1 MKKIII
7 KIIKNPTQ
15 GTIFLLL
22 FFIILPIFI
31 SIIFG
36 TNLFEKLKIYFALSL
51 FMIVFSELAF
61 RILYRLFNGEKYN
74 FPIRIPF
81 EKIHVE
87 PHPYIPYIYKKDF
100 TGPPSERLNYDLNNS
115 FFSSELK
122 TNNLGFYNGEKGNR
136 SIEMPKPNNLYR
148 INCIG
153 GSTTGNYIFFENK
166 NCSYPL
172 ELEKIL
178 KNKLNKEIEVNNCGE
193 GGYNSADLLVR
204 FALQIIDTK
213 PDMIVIYHA
222 YNDGKSYLTPEFKSD
237 YSHSRINLGNV
248 YWKLKVGLTLSY
260 IPLKFFNYLVN
271 KWFPYNMRNSLLE
284 IVSKKEVNFNEID
297 IDFDISEGLKIYERN
312 LQHIIDLCRTN
323 KIKVVISTY
332 CFNLHEKIKNK
343 NLHILYKKIVAEEN
357 KVAKKLA
364 IKNNVIF
371 VDSALQMPLKED
383 LFVDSVHFS
392 PNGMKQLAKII
403 SEKILETNEL
413 LKP

>member
-1 MKKIII
+1 MIKKIIKTI
-7 KIIKNPTQ
+7 RNPIQGIIL
-15 GTIFLLL
+15 LLL
-22 FFIILPIFI
+22 FYFVLPVFI

-36 TNLFEKLKIYFALSL
+36 NNLIEKLKIYFLLFL
-51 FMIVFSELAF
+51 FMIVLSELVF
-61 RILYRLFNGEKYN
+61 RILYRLFYREKYN
-74 FPIRIPF
+74 FPKRIPF

-87 PHPYIPYIYKKDF
+87 PHPYIPFIYKKDF
-100 TGPPSERLNYDLNNS
+100 VGPPSEKLNYDLNNH

-122 TNNLGFYNGEKGNR
+122 TNNIGFNNGEKGDR
-136 SIEMPKPNNLYR
+136 DIEIPKPNNLYR
-148 INCIG
+148 INCMG

-166 NCSYPL
+166 NISYPL

-178 KNKLNKEIEVNNCGE
+178 KDKLSRKIEVNNCGE

-213 PDMIVIYHA
+213 PDMVIIYHA
-222 YNDGKSYLTPEFKSD
+222 YNDGRSYLTPEFKSD

-248 YWKLKVGLTLSY
+248 YWKLKVGLALSF

-271 KWFPYNMRNSLLE
+271 KWFPYNMRYSLLDM
-284 IVSKKEVNFNEID
+284 VSKKEVNFNEIN
-297 IDFDISEGLKIYERN
+297 IDLDISEGLKVYERN
-312 LQHIIDLCRTN
+312 LQHIIDLCQAN

-343 NLHILYKKIVAEEN
+343 NVHILYKKIVAEEN
-357 KVAKKLA
+357 KIAKKLA

-371 VDSALQMPLKED
+371 ADSALQMPIEND

-392 PNGMKQLAKII
+392 PKGMKYLAKII

-413 LKP
+413 SKP